1 MSGSIITPQ
10 VLTDQERQL
19 QKEEAMK
26 KRATP
31 ATSTAESVYSGPGE
45 ITKLLADVEAFGKFV
60 DELSVTILGVSRL
73 DTVWKVGIFLQFV
86 CVFVVFVCG
95 KPACLT
101 AFEGNKWSD
110 GIISMFFLFN

>member
-1 MSGSIITPQ
+1 
-10 VLTDQERQL
+10 
-19 QKEEAMK
+19 MK

-86 CVFVVFVCG
+86 RVFVVFVCG
-95 KPACLT
+95 KPTCLT
-101 AFEGNKWSD
+101 LNLLAPVKFSPPFYQRRGDNSNEFLTL
-110 GIISMFFLFN
+110 FF